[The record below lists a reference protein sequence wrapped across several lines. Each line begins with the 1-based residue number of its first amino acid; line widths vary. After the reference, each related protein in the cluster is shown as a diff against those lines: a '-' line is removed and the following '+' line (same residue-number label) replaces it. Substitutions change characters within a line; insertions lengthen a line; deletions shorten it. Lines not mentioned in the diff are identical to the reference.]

1 MRLLL
6 YKRAYKRLAIHGQPF
21 RDEEAGSLLEA
32 VHLAFVHAGAAAREG
47 RRITAVVAS
56 GDDGRFQIVSRGD
69 GTTALWATDDTIAV
83 LDEHWPDW
91 KDDP

>member
-32 VHLAFVHAGAAAREG
+32 VHLAFVH
-47 RRITAVVAS
+47 
-56 GDDGRFQIVSRGD
+56 DDF
-69 GTTALWATDDTIAV
+69 
-83 LDEHWPDW
+83 
-91 KDDP
+91 